1 MRTSLAFWLAVL
13 AWEPF
18 AQSIDL
24 HGLVTNKAGK
34 PVANAI
40 VVLQSN
46 GLKDTSASDGSYS
59 ITQGVPSS
67 ISPSVHP
74 IQGISLDGGALVVA
88 LDHPSSLQVELFDRY
103 FPGMLVPHG
112 KGLPVEQV
120 IVNLLGGTAV
130 REDKGDGFLS
140 GGNWRCFRLTWR
152 RLVGIWRQIRRHI
165 LRRRWTIVGLRCGGR
180 CAPGVITGVIRRKR
194 IAKVTG
200 VSHKAI
206 GQAGSIR

>member
-1 MRTSLAFWLAVL
+1 MIFIEATSWRSYPRCARVGGVSGTLLA
-13 AWEPF
+13 
-18 AQSIDL
+18 
-24 HGLVTNKAGK
+24 GGYGK
-34 PVANAI
+34 MEVDPGI
-40 VVLQSN
+40 VIHLCRRGKVELIKRN
-46 GLKDTSASDGSYS
+46 ILM
-59 ITQGVPSS
+59 
-67 ISPSVHP
+67 
-74 IQGISLDGGALVVA
+74 ALVE
-88 LDHPSSLQVELFDRY
+88 DKEGGPS
-103 FPGMLVPHG
+103 
-112 KGLPVEQV
+112 EQV